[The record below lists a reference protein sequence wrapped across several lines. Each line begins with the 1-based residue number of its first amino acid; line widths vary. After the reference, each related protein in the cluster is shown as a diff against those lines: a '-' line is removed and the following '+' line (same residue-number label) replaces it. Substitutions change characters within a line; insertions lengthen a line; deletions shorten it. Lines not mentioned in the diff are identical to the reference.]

1 MIDLVNVYLQNK
13 FFIDLLYFI
22 ILLIPGL
29 TIFFLSKK
37 LYQVSKYE
45 GIKYFRNAF
54 LFYSLGI
61 FFGLITTIFQNYSE
75 VIFSLSIVLGEYSLT
90 IAGFYLLLSL
100 GWKKLQGSSQ
110 IPNRFYLLHTLAL
123 IIGILDFLVG
133 GRFVMFSIQILL
145 FAVAI
150 FVSFKNYITS
160 PKAAFLKYYFFA
172 MVLFFITWILNFA
185 NEFMPQPTSILSICS
200 LVITTIV
207 FYIFFIGI
215 LLFTKK

>member
-1 MIDLVNVYLQNK
+1 M
-13 FFIDLLYFI
+13 
-22 ILLIPGL
+22 
-29 TIFFLSKK
+29 
-37 LYQVSKYE
+37 
-45 GIKYFRNAF
+45 
-54 LFYSLGI
+54 FYSLGI